1 MPRLRLSN
9 YLRTE
14 RLRSGLSQREFG
26 ELMGLSGSRVALAES
41 DQRAQSIRV
50 VLMAEIIFGR
60 PHRELFPELVESM
73 EDAILLRAAAIESRL
88 STRTDPVS
96 KRKRAHLNALINRL
110 QFHLPS

>member
-26 ELMGLSGSRVALAES
+26 ELMGLSGSRIALAES
-41 DQRAQSIRV
+41 DQRKQSVRV

-73 EDAILLRAAAIESRL
+73 EDAILLRAAAMEARL
-88 STRTDPVS
+88 SQRTDAFS
-96 KRKRAHLNALINRL
+96 KRKRVHLNALINRL

>member
-26 ELMGLSGSRVALAES
+26 ELMGLSGSRIALAEA
-41 DQRAQSIRV
+41 DQRKQSVRV

-73 EDAILLRAAAIESRL
+73 KDSILLRAASLEARL
-88 STRTDPVS
+88 FLRTDAVS